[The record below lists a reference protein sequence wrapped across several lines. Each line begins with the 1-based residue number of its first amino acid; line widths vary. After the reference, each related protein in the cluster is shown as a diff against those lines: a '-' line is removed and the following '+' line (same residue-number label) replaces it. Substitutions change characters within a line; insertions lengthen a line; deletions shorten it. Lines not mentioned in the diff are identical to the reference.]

1 MGALDG
7 IRVLDLSRVLAGPYC
22 AQLLGDYGA
31 DVIKVEQPGIGD
43 PTRQWGPPWV
53 GEQSAYF
60 LSANRNKRSLTL
72 NLKSEPGLAILRQ
85 LIATADVLIENF
97 LPGVMDGLGV
107 GYAAARRINPRL
119 IYCSITGY
127 GQTGPARD
135 EPGYDFIIQ
144 AQGGL
149 MAITGPE
156 HGEPYKVGVAITD
169 VLCGLFAAQ
178 AILAALHHRERS
190 GEGQHIDVALLDA
203 QVAAL
208 VNVAHNYFATGA
220 PPRRYGNAHANI
232 VPYQTFAT
240 RDSHLALAVGTDA
253 QFRRLCE
260 AMGREDLRDDPRFAT
275 NPQRIAHRDALI
287 PLLAKTLAQRTTGE
301 WLDIL
306 KPSGVPVSPINDV
319 PTILNDP
326 HVLARGMVQT
336 IAGVT
341 LLGPVAKLGAT
352 PATIRAAP
360 PALGEHTD
368 EILRD
373 LGFDAQHIAALRAE
387 GVV

>member
-240 RDSHLALAVGTDA
+240 RDGHLALAVGTDA

>member
-127 GQTGPARD
+127 GKPARR
-135 EPGYDFIIQ
+135 
-144 AQGGL
+144 A
-149 MAITGPE
+149 MS
-156 HGEPYKVGVAITD
+156 
-169 VLCGLFAAQ
+169 
-178 AILAALHHRERS
+178 R
-190 GEGQHIDVALLDA
+190 
-203 QVAAL
+203 
-208 VNVAHNYFATGA
+208 ATTSSS
-220 PPRRYGNAHANI
+220 RR
-232 VPYQTFAT
+232 
-240 RDSHLALAVGTDA
+240 RAV
-253 QFRRLCE
+253 
-260 AMGREDLRDDPRFAT
+260 
-275 NPQRIAHRDALI
+275 
-287 PLLAKTLAQRTTGE
+287 
-301 WLDIL
+301 
-306 KPSGVPVSPINDV
+306 
-319 PTILNDP
+319 
-326 HVLARGMVQT
+326 
-336 IAGVT
+336 
-341 LLGPVAKLGAT
+341 
-352 PATIRAAP
+352 
-360 PALGEHTD
+360 
-368 EILRD
+368 
-373 LGFDAQHIAALRAE
+373 
-387 GVV
+387 